1 MYGYDNEI
9 VTMTKRE
16 LHALVADAVRE
27 GVLAALK
34 ESGKGLYPDSERP
47 DSHGFEEPRLV
58 SQPGSTD
65 NAKAHI
71 SVVRKRLDAYCDF
84 IVAREAGEIM
94 DVMTSILSN
103 DEVRYVLTHLN
114 EGYKPNNTREF
125 NQNLETLLQ
134 WYANHCKK

>member
-1 MYGYDNEI
+1 MYYDNEI
-9 VTMTKRE
+9 MNISIRE
-16 LHALVADAVRE
+16 LHALIADAVKE
-27 GVLAALK
+27 GVLAAMK
-34 ESGKGLYPDSERP
+34 ESGKSPFPDSERP
-47 DSHGFEEPRLV
+47 VEKDGVIEPRLV
-58 SQPGSTD
+58 TQPGSTD

-71 SVVRKRLDAYCDF
+71 SVVRRRLDAYCDF